1 MTMSQPGEL
10 PQSDGRHLVGCWVI
24 AYSAPCLCSS
34 ALFLSVM
41 SEALM
46 LAPDQ
51 IGLLA
56 SADILGVVLASFS
69 GFWWTRR
76 FSHQALVKS
85 LQ

>member
-1 MTMSQPGEL
+1 MAVLGAMPFAVQPF
-10 PQSDGRHLVGCWVI
+10 
-24 AYSAPCLCSS
+24 
-34 ALFLSVM
+34 FLSVM

-51 IGLLA
+51 VGLLA

-76 FSHQALVKS
+76 FSHQALVKIAS
-85 LQ
+85 IKPSFRYYVVN